1 MGPQIREQRM
11 AAGLSQNQLAVKLQ
25 LAGLTLDQ
33 IGVAKI
39 ENGMRSVFDYELAII
54 AQCLRVSTD
63 SLFPPQQELREILPA
78 LLAGKI
84 SGTP

>member
-1 MGPQIREQRM
+1 M
-11 AAGLSQNQLAVKLQ
+11 AAGFSQNGLAVKLQ

-54 AQCLRVSTD
+54 ARCLQVPAD
-63 SLFPPQQELREILPA
+63 SLFPPQKELRKILPA

-84 SGTP
+84 SNKP